1 MFPPLCFV
9 DVSTAVVPNT
19 SREIMR
25 ENLSEEEYRF
35 ISEEDIDI
43 RVTLRVVELVQNMWA
58 R

>member
-9 DVSTAVVPNT
+9 DVSTAVMTEP

-25 ENLSEEEYRF
+25 ENLSDEEYKL
-35 ISEEDIDI
+35 ISGEGMDV
-43 RVTLRVVELVQNMWA
+43 RVTLRVVELVQNMWV